1 MSAVDGARAA
11 SAAFAA
17 SEAYLVFAII
27 ATVDGLRSVEPQ
39 PNSMTIIIIIREVL
53 ILNYLTTRFS
63 LLPCILM

>member
-17 SEAYLVFAII
+17 SAASLVFAII

-39 PNSMTIIIIIREVL
+39 PNYIDETFLFLII
-53 ILNYLTTRFS
+53 
-63 LLPCILM
+63 